1 MTWIII
7 VVVVVVIKKLGHTL
21 NRIEIMKK
29 KKKPGKQLTKVESV
43 RTETR
48 LTHKMII
55 IRWIL
60 LHSI

>member
-21 NRIEIMKK
+21 NRIEIMTQ

-55 IRWIL
+55 IR
-60 LHSI
+60 

>member
-7 VVVVVVIKKLGHTL
+7 VVVVIKKLGHTL
-21 NRIEIMKK
+21 NRIEIMNKNNN
-29 KKKPGKQLTKVESV
+29 PGKQLTKVESV

-55 IRWIL
+55 IR
-60 LHSI
+60 

>member
-29 KKKPGKQLTKVESV
+29 K
-43 RTETR
+43 
-48 LTHKMII
+48 
-55 IRWIL
+55 
-60 LHSI
+60 